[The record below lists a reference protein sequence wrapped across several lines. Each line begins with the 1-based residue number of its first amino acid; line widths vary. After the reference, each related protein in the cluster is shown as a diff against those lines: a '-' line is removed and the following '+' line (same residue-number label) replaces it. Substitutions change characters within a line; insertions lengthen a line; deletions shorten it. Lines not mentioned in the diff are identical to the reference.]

1 MKKQII
7 KQWFFP
13 RVLHLAGLL
22 TSLPS
27 GGLGWALSSCSDLI
41 ETDSELV
48 EFQKDNTLHSAT
60 DSVYSVM
67 GIIYKLQTVADRT
80 VLLGELRGDLVA
92 ATPSASKDL
101 KAIANFQ
108 IDTDNAYNRISDY
121 YAIINNCNYFLAN
134 VDKDMVRHGRTVF
147 EREFA
152 AVKAFRAW
160 TYLQMAMI
168 YGSVPL
174 ITEPQLTEDASKAA
188 MQQTPLDIVAICN
201 YFIDDIKPYVD
212 TKLPEYGDDIDK
224 KPTKKF
230 FIPVRALLGDL
241 CLWAGRYMEAAQ
253 YYHDYLTSHT
263 IFVSSDEAT
272 GITTGTS
279 HAAWDDT
286 KTRDFR
292 RATNSIKFSTDDDE
306 CLCFIPM
313 ESEEFYGVK
322 SDLKEIFCSTDLN
335 QKYAKVKPT
344 KQMWQLSA
352 KYNYCYKMVKSD
364 NSIDTLYAERANL
377 HDEKYLGD
385 LRFGTV
391 YSNDDSGEQR
401 FSRVSSEVQKI
412 KKYRA
417 DDKDLTDVTLYRR
430 NMVYLRYAEA
440 LNRARCPQSAFAVL
454 KYGLYSDIVATEVDS
469 IERTE
474 NAALITFDPLYF
486 SLSNTQGVHSR
497 GCGDADA
504 DTTYCLPMPQTALA
518 TRQDT
523 IDYQI
528 PRVENM
534 IIDEMALEG
543 AFEGYR
549 YYDLMRVALR
559 RGDAS
564 YLANPVSR
572 RTGEVDTEL
581 KTKLMDQKNWYLPK
595 P

>member
-1 MKKQII
+1 M
-7 KQWFFP
+7 
-13 RVLHLAGLL
+13 VYLL
-22 TSLPS
+22 LPIT
-27 GGLGWALSSCSDLI
+27 GGGWVGVSCSDLI

-48 EFQKDNTLHSAT
+48 EFQKDNTLQSPT

-67 GIIYKLQTVADRT
+67 GIIYKLQAVADRT

-101 KAIANFQ
+101 KAITNFQ

-121 YAIINNCNYFLAN
+121 YAIINNCNYFLTH

-147 EREFA
+147 EREYA

-160 TYLQMAMI
+160 TYLQVAMI

-174 ITEPQLTEDASKAA
+174 ITEPQLTEEASKAA
-188 MQQTPLDIVAICN
+188 MQQAPQDIAAICN
-201 YFIDDIKPYVD
+201 YFVDDIKPYVD
-212 TKLPEYGDDIDK
+212 TKLPTYGDDIDG

-241 CLWAGRYMEAAQ
+241 CLWAGRYTEAAQ
-253 YYHDYLTSHT
+253 YYHDYLTLRTAT
-263 IFVSSDEAT
+263 IPT
-272 GITTGTS
+272 GIS

-292 RATNSIKFSTDDDE
+292 RASNSIKFSTDDDE

-313 ESEEFYGVK
+313 ESEEFYGIK

-344 KQMWQLSA
+344 EQMWQLSA
-352 KYNYCYKMVKSD
+352 KYNYCYKSLKSD
-364 NSIDTLYAERANL
+364 NSIDTLYAERKNL
-377 HDEKYLGD
+377 YDSKYLGD

-391 YSNDDSGEQR
+391 YSIDDTGEQR

-417 DDKDLTDVTLYRR
+417 DDRDLTDVTLYRR

-454 KYGLYSDIVATEVDS
+454 KYGLYSDILATEVDS

-486 SLSNTQGVHSR
+486 SLSNTQGIHSR

-504 DTTYCLPMPQTALA
+504 DTTYCLPMPRTALA
-518 TRQDT
+518 SRQDT

-528 PRVENM
+528 PLVEDM

-564 YLANPVSR
+564 YLADPVSR
-572 RTGEVDTEL
+572 RTGEADTEL
-581 KTKLMDQKNWYLPK
+581 KAILMDQKNWYLPK